1 MPRVFP
7 KHTLLLLM
15 WMLLV
20 PIAHALESDAPDN
33 NSSDFLE
40 PDQAFQLEMK
50 SIASQRFQAEFS
62 IAPGYYLY
70 RKRISFHMGPDGQDL
85 PVIMPSGEMKQ
96 DPNLGESEVYHQ
108 HLVVTGNLPATAQ
121 GAVTVIARYQGCS
134 EHGLCYPPM
143 EKTVNLSLPV
153 LATVPEVSPE
163 IPMDKAGHLLQG
175 GKLWLVILGFFGFG
189 LLLSLTPCV
198 FPMIPILSG
207 IIVGQGQTTSRLQA
221 FNLSLAYTLGM
232 AVSYTVAGVIAGLS
246 GHLISA
252 ALQSPWVLGTSG
264 LLFVLLSLSMFGFYE
279 LKMPG
284 GMESSVLGYTNRI
297 KGGRLAGVFVMGVLS
312 ALIVSPCVAAPLAG
326 ALLYIGQT
334 HDVVLG
340 GMALFSLSLGMG
352 VPLLVVG
359 ASAGA
364 LLPKAGR
371 WMEVVRNFF
380 GVVMLGMAI
389 WIISPVISVSVQML
403 LWAALLVVSSIY
415 LHALDSLPPNKTRW
429 QMFCKGCGVLVLL
442 MGVSLFLGAMTGSQN
457 LLQPLVNL
465 HAEAKPQV
473 AESGL
478 AFQPVQSLAELDSVL
493 ADTKGRAVVLD
504 FYADWCA
511 ACKEYERTTFRD
523 ARVKNGLKDA
533 LLLQVDMTKNTV
545 EQQAMLK
552 RFKLFGPPGLVFFNA
567 QGLEMRSAKIVGYQ
581 EVGEF
586 ITSLQRAGLML

>member
-50 SIASQRFQAEFS
+50 SIASQRFQAEFT

-85 PVIMPSGEMKQ
+85 PVTMPSGEMKQ

-465 HAEAKPQV
+465 HAETKPQV